1 MKKKVLFILFICLLT
16 GCSANYT
23 LNINNESFKET
34 ININVD
40 KKQITNTHDAENILY
55 LEQNE
60 IPVFKNDQLTY
71 YRKTINKNGSKINAN
86 LYFEYKGKEFENSR
100 VIQEC
105 FSNNIFLETE
115 NSYYIKLYGDFNC
128 NFVENYNLSLNIVTN
143 NKVLKNNAD
152 NIYKNKYTWN
162 INVGNDSEKVI
173 EFQVS
178 KKVDDLKENGSF
190 LSMGIILI
198 ISFLILSIITWVIF
212 KKIMLKNN

>member
-1 MKKKVLFILFICLLT
+1 MKKIVLFILIISLLT

-23 LNINNESFKET
+23 LNISNDSFKET
-34 ININVD
+34 INIDVD
-40 KKQITNTHDAENILY
+40 KNQIINTHDAENILY

-60 IPVFKNDQLTY
+60 IPVFNDDLSKY
-71 YRKTINKNGSKINAN
+71 YQKTINKNGSKIQAK
-86 LYFEYKGKEFENSR
+86 LYFEYKGKEIEKSR
-100 VIQEC
+100 IIQEC
-105 FSNNIFLETE
+105 FTNNIFIETE

-128 NFVENYNLSLNIVTN
+128 NFVENYNLNLNIVTN

-178 KKVDDLKENGSF
+178 KKIDELKENGSV
-190 LSMGIILI
+190 LSMGIIVT
-198 ISFLILSIITWVIF
+198 ISFLIICAISIVIL
-212 KKIMLKNN
+212 KILMGKNN